1 MEESRRSLTA
11 GNLVHACAPLAL
23 YYLISSAASFICM
36 QILALEAGF
45 AVLESGSG
53 DVYDY
58 ILQEYPGKIL
68 QMVLLTAAVAV
79 PAFGWLY
86 YRDLR
91 EREGF
96 SFRSM
101 VIVLEVRPAAWAMAG
116 SVCLALAL
124 NLLLLASPLPDWS
137 AGFEQTQEALYQ
149 GSIWMELAV
158 SGVAAAV
165 MEELLMRGLFYGRLR
180 EMMEPGRAV
189 FWSALAFAICH
200 GNLVQGIYAF
210 LMGCLLAF
218 LKERFRT
225 IWIPILA
232 HMCANIAVIFMS
244 ESGGMDFLLQRPFLA
259 ILAVLAGAL
268 TAALSLLLVWV
279 SGQSVS
285 EKTERDK

>member
-1 MEESRRSLTA
+1 
-11 GNLVHACAPLAL
+11 
-23 YYLISSAASFICM
+23 M

-165 MEELLMRGLFYGRLR
+165 MEELLMRGSS
-180 EMMEPGRAV
+180 MEG
-189 FWSALAFAICH
+189 
-200 GNLVQGIYAF
+200 
-210 LMGCLLAF
+210 
-218 LKERFRT
+218 
-225 IWIPILA
+225 
-232 HMCANIAVIFMS
+232 
-244 ESGGMDFLLQRPFLA
+244 SG
-259 ILAVLAGAL
+259 
-268 TAALSLLLVWV
+268 S
-279 SGQSVS
+279 
-285 EKTERDK
+285 

>member
-58 ILQEYPGKIL
+58 ILQEYPGRVL
-68 QMVLLTAAVAV
+68 QMVLLTAAIAI

-96 SFRSM
+96 SFRRL
-101 VIVLEVRPAAWAMAG
+101 VIVLEVRPAVWAMLG
-116 SVCLALAL
+116 SVCLALML
-124 NLLLLASPLPDWS
+124 NLLLLASPLPEWS

-158 SGVAAAV
+158 SGAAAAV
-165 MEELLMRGLFYGRLR
+165 MEELLMRGLLYGRLR
-180 EMMEPGRAV
+180 ELMEPRRAI
-189 FWSALAFAICH
+189 FWSAMAFAMLH
-200 GNLVQGIYAF
+200 GNLVQGIYAY
-210 LMGCLLAF
+210 LMGCFLAY
-218 LKERFRT
+218 LMERFRT
-225 IWIPILA
+225 IWVPVLA
-232 HMCANIAVIFMS
+232 HMCANVSVILIS
-244 ESGGMDFLLQRPFLA
+244 ESGGMESLLQSPFLTA
-259 ILAVLAGAL
+259 AAVLASGL

-285 EKTERDK
+285 EKTERYK

>member
-124 NLLLLASPLPDWS
+124 NLLLLASPLPGWS

-165 MEELLMRGLFYGRLR
+165 MEELLMRGLLYGRLR
-180 EMMEPGRAV
+180 ELMEPRR
-189 FWSALAFAICH
+189 
-200 GNLVQGIYAF
+200 
-210 LMGCLLAF
+210 GCLLERIGFRHVPRQSGAGNLRFSDGLSSGVPEGAF
-218 LKERFRT
+218 PDHLDT
-225 IWIPILA
+225 D
-232 HMCANIAVIFMS
+232 
-244 ESGGMDFLLQRPFLA
+244 SGPYVRQHCRHLY
-259 ILAVLAGAL
+259 
-268 TAALSLLLVWV
+268 
-279 SGQSVS
+279 
-285 EKTERDK
+285 E

>member
-124 NLLLLASPLPDWS
+124 NLLLLASPLPGWS

-189 FWSALAFAICH
+189 FWSALAFAMCH

-210 LMGCLLAF
+210 LMGCLLA
-218 LKERFRT
+218 
-225 IWIPILA
+225 
-232 HMCANIAVIFMS
+232 
-244 ESGGMDFLLQRPFLA
+244 
-259 ILAVLAGAL
+259 
-268 TAALSLLLVWV
+268 
-279 SGQSVS
+279 
-285 EKTERDK
+285 